1 MKPVYEVSVMH
12 CEEYFSWTEV
22 KYLERLIVCMWSIH
36 CLNIPDDKLLIEE
49 MTFVNTT
56 ILINYSSVYVGWT
69 KANISLNP

>member
-1 MKPVYEVSVMH
+1 
-12 CEEYFSWTEV
+12 
-22 KYLERLIVCMWSIH
+22 
-36 CLNIPDDKLLIEE
+36 